1 MPGVTGWAQ
10 INGRDNNSY
19 EKKALHDKYYAEN
32 KSLILD
38 LKILLKTFVI
48 VLDQKLVKH

>member
-19 EKKALHDKYYAEN
+19 ERKALLDKYYVEN
-32 KSLILD
+32 KSFILD
-38 LKILLKTFVI
+38 LKILLKTFI
-48 VLDQKLVKH
+48 IILDLRLVKH